1 MPGTDPKFER
11 LLQERFEGAESIA
24 DLRERLRDVEEELH
38 SVFAS
43 ELSRF
48 VGPADDNDDK
58 QRAS

>member
-1 MPGTDPKFER
+1 MPGSDPKLER
-11 LLQERFEGAESIA
+11 LLHRRFEGAESIA

-38 SVFAS
+38 SVFAN

-48 VGPADDNDDK
+48 VESSDNDEK